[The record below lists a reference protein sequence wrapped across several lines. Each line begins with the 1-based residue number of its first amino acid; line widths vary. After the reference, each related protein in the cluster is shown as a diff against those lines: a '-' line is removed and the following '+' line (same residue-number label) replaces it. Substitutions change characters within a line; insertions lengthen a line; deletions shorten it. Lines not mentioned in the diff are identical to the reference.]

1 MDKEVEKVI
10 VQARKEHINDIYQLL
25 CILEDKKL
33 NQESFEKN
41 YLNGLRNPDIYYYI
55 YVKDEKVVGFISLY
69 IHHYLHHD
77 RDTGEIVELVVEP
90 EYRGQKMGNQLIG
103 YIENL
108 AREKQL
114 EEIELSTSTYRKRA
128 HRFYEAHGFIMN
140 HYNYIKKL

>member
-1 MDKEVEKVI
+1 MI
-10 VQARKEHINDIYQLL
+10 VQANQEHLNNIYQLL
-25 CILEDKKL
+25 CILEDTQLDKDI
-33 NQESFEKN
+33 FEKK
-41 YLNGLRNPDIYYYI
+41 YLKGISHPDIYYFI
-55 YVKDEKVVGFISLY
+55 YERDNHVLGYISLY

-77 RDTGEIVELVVEP
+77 QDTGEIVELVVAP
-90 EYRGQKMGNQLIG
+90 ESRGQKIGDQLIK
-103 YIENL
+103 YVENV